1 MQYTATE
8 VCGGGWDCYEF
19 GVAHGY
25 LTNKWL
31 EAPSGYIRSWNGF
44 DRFSGLP
51 TNWRDLDE
59 GHFDNEGV
67 PPEIKDKRLCW
78 HVGNVEETLRSV
90 NLTNNPKILFF
101 DLDLYDPTLFVWNKF
116 KDSLISQDIIYFDEA
131 FDGDE
136 RKILIEEVL
145 PKLKVKIL
153 GHTPYALALQIL

>member
-1 MQYTATE
+1 
-8 VCGGGWDCYEF
+8 
-19 GVAHGY
+19 
-25 LTNKWL
+25 
-31 EAPSGYIRSWNGF
+31 
-44 DRFSGLP
+44 
-51 TNWRDLDE
+51 
-59 GHFDNEGV
+59 
-67 PPEIKDKRLCW
+67 
-78 HVGNVEETLRSV
+78 
-90 NLTNNPKILFF
+90 LTNNPKILFF